1 MPGVVGKVG
10 VVRIGVEV
18 EEQRILERE
27 LGNMELDKLELV
39 VASIGEL
46 GLADT

>member
-1 MPGVVGKVG
+1 MVGTVE
-10 VVRIGVEV
+10 VVRIGVEF
-18 EEQRILERE
+18 EEQRILELE
-27 LGNMELDKLELV
+27 LGNMELHKQELV